1 MKFIPLRYCLLFFSI
16 TQLPAQTTFFVNHSA
31 SGTSDGSSW
40 ANAFIQFQQALAVAQ
55 DGDEIWVAK
64 GTYKPATNNDR
75 AAFYNLPSGVKVYGG
90 FAGTEILREQRDWAV
105 NLTILSGDIG
115 VPGDT
120 TDNTYTIL
128 YANSPNQKTLLDGLI
143 IEEGNANNTDPSV
156 AAHRP
161 SKSGGGIYVDGENF
175 GFAQLSVK
183 NCTIRRNR
191 ASYQGGGLYAN
202 GRDEGVAI
210 ARLENC
216 LVEQNM
222 AKVYGGGLSI
232 ENYFEQPFE
241 LEVKACEFR
250 SNFATSG
257 SACRLRAH
265 QVVRFLDCKF
275 TGNLTRSG
283 GRGVVY
289 FMQMESNHL
298 IEFTGCTFEKNDNY
312 TVYYDPNIHAINKG
326 RFKFKSCVFAENG
339 TPTVILLADEIMQAE
354 VENCLFRSNKML
366 GQSSSQGIVGVSGVP
381 DEEDSVIFTNN
392 LFYNNI
398 GLEISAHTG
407 IVTNCI
413 IIDVPTQ
420 NSFFNGVIFGQG
432 NIKVSNSLFR
442 APSCDSLRN
451 SFNTA
456 LFLHCDSTNFF
467 GIDPLFVNPAASNF
481 HLQPCSPAINA
492 GMNAILDSLGITTD
506 LEGNPRISNEVVD
519 MGPYETKRSLN
530 PTVLSQPA
538 CAGDSDGAIELSP
551 NICPPFSFVWS
562 DGVNTGTHTDSLA
575 AGTYVFTSI
584 GANNMQVYD
593 TIVISE
599 FPPLAITTETHDAFC
614 YDQPSGQL
622 KTMVSGG
629 NPAYQYHWDPPL
641 PPVPAHFGLLAGTYS
656 LTVADANGCTAT
668 TQATIGSPDPIE
680 YFSTTQNASCINCAD
695 GSVVFDS
702 VIGGTNPQLLP
713 PIFNLAPGHYC
724 FTVADAADCPALL
737 CFVIGVTSSVLNETI
752 DYGLKLSPNPTA
764 SGASMLIEW
773 TENESVTLRV
783 FNLQGRVL
791 ENHEVI
797 QNTAIQLTAHWPP
810 GVYQIELRTESGG
823 RAVRKWVIL

>member
-1 MKFIPLRYCLLFFSI
+1 MKFTPLRYCLLSFSI
-16 TQLPAQTTFFVNHSA
+16 AQLPAQTTFFVNHSA
-31 SGTSDGSSW
+31 SGASDGSSW

-120 TDNTYTIL
+120 TDNTFTIL
-128 YANSPNQKTLLDGLI
+128 YANSPNEKTLLDGLI
-143 IEEGNANNTDPSV
+143 IEEGNANNTDPAV
-156 AAHRP
+156 PAHRP

-210 ARLENC
+210 VRLENC
-216 LVEQNM
+216 LFEQNI
-222 AKVYGGGLSI
+222 ANVYGGGLSV
-232 ENYFEQPFE
+232 ENYFEQPFD
-241 LEVKACEFR
+241 LEVKGCEFR

-257 SACRLRAH
+257 SVCRLRAH
-265 QVVRFLDCKF
+265 QAVRFLDCKF
-275 TGNLTRSG
+275 TGNLVRLG
-283 GRGVVY
+283 GRGAVY
-289 FMQMESNHL
+289 FTQLGSNHL
-298 IEFTGCTFEKNDNY
+298 IEFTGCTFEKNADY
-312 TVYYDPNIHAINKG
+312 TVFYDPNIQAVNKG

-339 TPTVILLADEIMQAE
+339 TPAVFLEAKEIMQAE
-354 VENCLFRSNKML
+354 FENCLFRSNNIL
-366 GQSSSQGIVGVSGVP
+366 GESSTGAIVDIVGVP
-381 DEEDSVIFTNN
+381 DEEDSVVFTNS
-392 LFYNNI
+392 LFYNNT
-398 GLEISAHTG
+398 GREISARSAS
-407 IVTNCI
+407 IFNCI
-413 IIDVPTQ
+413 VIDGPTQ
-420 NSFFNGVIFGQG
+420 NPYDKVIWSTGTFN
-432 NIKVSNSLFR
+432 VSNSLFR
-442 APSCDSLRN
+442 RTSCDSLGG
-451 SFNTA
+451 SFSSSP
-456 LFLHCDSTNFF
+456 LIRCDSTNYF
-467 GIDPLFVNPAASNF
+467 GIDPLFVNPAALNF

-506 LEGNPRISNEVVD
+506 LEGNPRISNAVVD
-519 MGPYETKRSLN
+519 MGPYETRRSLN

-575 AGTYVFTSI
+575 AGTYVFTAT
-584 GANNMQVYD
+584 GANNMQVSD

-599 FPPLAITTETHDAFC
+599 FPPLAITTETHDASC
-614 YDQPSGQL
+614 YEQPSGQL

-629 NPAYQYHWDPPL
+629 NPAYQYQWDPPL
-641 PPVPAHFGLLAGTYS
+641 PPVPAHFGLFAGTYS
-656 LTVADANGCTAT
+656 LTVADADGCTAT
-668 TQATIGSPDPIE
+668 TQATIDSPDPIE

-724 FTVADAADCPALL
+724 LSVADGAGCPALP
-737 CFVIGVTSSVLNETI
+737 CFVIGVTSSVSDETI
-752 DYGLKLSPNPTA
+752 DYGLKLSPNPTV
-764 SGASMLIEW
+764 SGVSVLIEW
-773 TENESVTLRV
+773 AENESVTVGV

-791 ENHEVI
+791 EKHEVKR
-797 QNTAIQLTAHWPP
+797 NTAIQLTAHWPP
-810 GVYQIELRTESGG
+810 GVYQIELRTESGA